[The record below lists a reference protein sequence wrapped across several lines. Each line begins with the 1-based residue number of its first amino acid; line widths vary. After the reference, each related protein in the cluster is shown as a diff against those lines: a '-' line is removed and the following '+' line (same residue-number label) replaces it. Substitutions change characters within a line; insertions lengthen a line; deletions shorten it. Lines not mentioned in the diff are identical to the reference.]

1 MNILGGRYRGRRLE
15 VPPVSGVRPTLARV
29 RKSVFDLL
37 THSSRLTGSWDETSV
52 LDLFAGAG
60 TLGIEALSR
69 GAAYVTF
76 VERDPVVAAA
86 LTHNI
91 IAIGEGSRARILR
104 TNALELPTA
113 PTAAG
118 LVFVDAPYG
127 AGLAA
132 PALGAA
138 REAAWVAAGSLAV
151 VELDSRDGFE
161 APSGYVIIDER
172 RYGTTRIVLLR
183 A

>member
-1 MNILGGRYRGRRLE
+1 MNILGGRYRGRRLD
-15 VPPVSGVRPTLARV
+15 VPAVPGVRPTLARV
-29 RKSVFDLL
+29 RKSLFDLL
-37 THSSRLTGSWDETSV
+37 THSSRLAGPWGETSV

-69 GAAYVTF
+69 GAAHVTF
-76 VERDPVVAAA
+76 VECDPVVAAA
-86 LTHNI
+86 LAHNI
-91 IAIGEGSRARILR
+91 TAIGEDSRARVLR
-104 TNALELPTA
+104 ADAMNLP
-113 PTAAG
+113 AASAAVG

-132 PALGAA
+132 PALDAA
-138 REAAWVAAGSLAV
+138 REAAWVATGSLAV
-151 VELDSRDGFE
+151 VELDSRDAFK
-161 APSGYVIIDER
+161 APGGYVIIDER